1 MKKFFVVIELF
12 NTNVVNNYNT
22 SNPLQKTNYIL
33 VNDFL
38 NKTVSLESLI
48 KSVSK
53 YYLFQLVLEKLSI
66 YCFLILLPPH
76 HIIFF
81 YFSIIRKNT

>member
-1 MKKFFVVIELF
+1 MKKFFVVIEQF

-53 YYLFQLVLEKLSI
+53 YYLF
-66 YCFLILLPPH
+66 
-76 HIIFF
+76 
-81 YFSIIRKNT
+81 

>member
-66 YCFLILLPPH
+66 YCFLILLPPQ